1 MNQLF
6 YGDNLKVLREHVKDE
21 SVDLVYLDPPFNSRQ
36 DYNVLFK
43 EHDGTKAASRIIK
56 ASSNEG
62 DTVLDPF
69 CGCGTAVAV
78 AQRLNRNWIGIDIT
92 HLAINLI
99 KKRLR
104 DAFGEEVAKTYEVI
118 GEPESLADAQQL
130 ARDDP
135 YQFQWWALALVGAR
149 PHEKKRGADAGID
162 GRLYFHDDKSGK
174 SKQII
179 LSVKSGGVSVPF
191 VRDLRGV
198 LDREKAEIGVL
209 ITLEPATKPMEK
221 EAISA
226 GFYESPW
233 GSKHPRLQILTIE
246 TLFDGDSIDYPR
258 ALDVTFKKAPRAKG
272 ASTGTIELP
281 LGEDVPF

>member
-198 LDREKAEIGVL
+198 LGPHHARTCNQADGKRSDLGRFLRVALGQQ
-209 ITLEPATKPMEK
+209 TPAP
-221 EAISA
+221 A
-226 GFYESPW
+226 
-233 GSKHPRLQILTIE
+233 
-246 TLFDGDSIDYPR
+246 DSHHR
-258 ALDVTFKKAPRAKG
+258 NTVRR
-272 ASTGTIELP
+272 
-281 LGEDVPF
+281 